1 MNYQPS
7 RLRLHADSP
16 TDSTEAAAVD
26 AWQAL
31 QAFYAALPEID
42 PVVESKTF
50 HLATQSYGGHWGP
63 GFFNYFRKQN
73 ELLTGDED
81 SPGVRLDLG
90 TLMIINGITD
100 ARIQYP
106 SYPRF
111 ALNNTHGVE
120 VNETVAAYMEFS
132 LNMEMNGCLAL
143 IDICEQTWALDNGAS
158 LSSNMACNE
167 ANAVCRRTAELPYY
181 AYATPG
187 DTYDMRNAT
196 EFPPPPGLFSAYLNL
211 AEVQHALGVS
221 TNYTGSINPE
231 VTAAF
236 WFTGDHAN
244 PKLLRELEELL
255 DAGVRVALWY
265 GDSDYICNWY
275 GGEALSLGVN
285 YTGIDGFRAAG
296 YTPLLVDG
304 ANYGDTREYA
314 NFSFT
319 RVFDAGHAMPYYQP
333 EAALA
338 MFNRTINGWDTAT
351 GEERITGDYATVGD
365 TESRYNQKE
374 ERANEN
380 ARRDLKSA
388 KFRF

>member
-1 MNYQPS
+1 
-7 RLRLHADSP
+7 
-16 TDSTEAAAVD
+16 VD
-26 AWQAL
+26 AWQAV
-31 QAFYAALPEID
+31 QAFYDALPELD

-50 HLATQSYGGHWGP
+50 HLATQCYGGHWGP

-73 ELLTGDED
+73 ALLSGDAEG
-81 SPGVRLDLG
+81 PGVKLDMG
-90 TLMIINGITD
+90 ALMIINGITD
-100 ARIQYP
+100 ARSQYP
-106 SYPRF
+106 SYPTF

-120 VNETVAAYMEFS
+120 VNDTVATYMEFS
-132 LNMEMNGCLAL
+132 LNMQDNGCLAL
-143 IDICEQTWALDNGAS
+143 IGLCEDLWALSNGTA
-158 LSSNMACNE
+158 LVGDMVCNE
-167 ANAVCRRTAELPYY
+167 ANAVCRRTVELPYY
-181 AYATPG
+181 TYATPG

-196 EFPPPPGLFSAYLNL
+196 VFPPPPGLFSEYLNQ
-211 AEVQHALGVS
+211 AEVQQALGVT
-221 TNYTGSINPE
+221 TNYTGSVNSE

-236 WFTGDHAN
+236 WSTGDHAN
-244 PKLLRELEELL
+244 PKLLPELEELL
-255 DAGVRVALWY
+255 EAGVRVALWY

-285 YTGIDGFRAAG
+285 YTGAGRFREAG

-304 ANYGDTREYA
+304 TAYGDARESA

-338 MFNRTINGWDTAT
+338 MFERTINGWDTAT
-351 GEERITGDYATVGD
+351 GERRITADYATVGD

-380 ARRDLKSA
+380 SKGGLKSA